1 VSIQFIQ
8 LGEAV
13 VNYVDSN
20 SVLGGGTNLA
30 QTASNAF
37 ERQPAASRSFS
48 KTRTQGTLPGIPPIG
63 GAPFLKWA
71 GGKGQLLGQ
80 LDPYFPKKFNR
91 YFEPFAGSAA
101 VFFHLGKIVSGLKA
115 TLIDS
120 NEELI
125 NCFTVV
131 RDNFEELVPKLRS
144 FQEQHGETF
153 YYKMRGEVPSALGAV
168 QRAARFIYLNKTCY
182 NGLYR
187 VNRKGVFNVPI
198 GSYSKPK
205 IFDEDNLRA
214 ASIALEKAK
223 LIHGHFSAVL
233 KQASDG
239 DFVYFDPPYYT
250 ETNGFTGYAVSASG
264 NATFGAF
271 DHRML
276 LNCVEKLNDRG
287 CTVVISNSNTKFIRD
302 LYENFKRDKV
312 TARRFINCNGSGRQ
326 LVNELVITN

>member
-1 VSIQFIQ
+1 M
-8 LGEAV
+8 
-13 VNYVDSN
+13 VNYVDSI
-20 SVLGGGTNLA
+20 SIPGGGTNLA
-30 QTASNAF
+30 QAASNTF
-37 ERQPAASRSFS
+37 ERQHSASRSFS
-48 KTRTQGTLPGIPPIG
+48 KARRQGTLPGIPSSG

-71 GGKGQLLGQ
+71 GGKGQLLTQ
-80 LDPYFPKKFNR
+80 LDSYFPKKFNR

-115 TLIDS
+115 TLIDT

-131 RDNFEELVPKLRS
+131 RDQFEDLVPKLQS
-144 FQEQHGETF
+144 YQEQHGETF
-153 YYKMRGEVPSALGAV
+153 YYKMRGNVPTELGSV
-168 QRAARFIYLNKTCY
+168 ERAARFIYLNKTCY

-187 VNRKGVFNVPI
+187 VNRKGIFNVPI
-198 GSYSKPK
+198 GSYSNPK

-250 ETNGFTGYAVSASG
+250 ETNGFTGYAVSATG
-264 NATFGAF
+264 KAGFGAF

-276 LNCVEKLNDRG
+276 LNCVEKLNERG

-302 LYENFKRDKV
+302 LYENFTRDKV

-326 LVNELVITN
+326 LVHELVITN